1 VNLRWRILSNCAYS
15 APNGTSLS
23 FRSIIISAEIS
34 LGTGALLYPDKRLSD
49 IEDGGSGGAVFE
61 IRMKKMLK

>member
-1 VNLRWRILSNCAYS
+1 MVKLWWRTPSNCAYS

-23 FRSIIISAEIS
+23 FRSIVISAEIS

-49 IEDGGSGGAVFE
+49 IEDGGE
-61 IRMKKMLK
+61 QDRIYMKCA